1 MKNNIIRKK
10 LMVFGLVCSMA
21 MSMVSAPALAAGTE
35 PYSETESESESQ
47 TQQTETE
54 SESQTQPLSET
65 LPSESETYM
74 QGTESESQS
83 EETETQGGG
92 AEVVLDDWDLTS
104 REGVEGLYI
113 SGIEGEDYTRDSV
126 TGMITIK
133 SDKAIEI
140 TGKPGVEYT
149 GQIVVEADEAK
160 LTLDNVV
167 MKNAAGD
174 VLTVQEGKKLDL
186 TVSHVNKLLAD
197 ENDGA
202 VAVKLETASELT
214 ISGDG
219 KLDIRGTKMGKDIV
233 MSRGMKKIDTEEEKD
248 RPASLTITDG
258 TVRAVNGISVTG
270 NESQKV
276 SVKITGGSVD
286 LKELSSSDKEK
297 IKLTGNSGADVH
309 KTSLTL
315 SEAEEQV
322 DDIAILSGGTA
333 YTYGKDGIYT
343 DENNKIYLYL
353 PAKQTVVTAAG
364 TAYAGEVKTSGTTEL
379 AKESAMLTVEPV
391 TVPALTYGDTADKIV
406 AGAVTVKNASVNSTT
421 VTAEL
426 TGANRDGF
434 TLTPA
439 AVQTDGVT
447 VPGKTDAAV
456 GINTEIKIQPRE
468 SLLDKG
474 AGKYETTL
482 TITDASGK
490 TTPVTVSF
498 TINKAKLTPEAKID
512 EKVYDGKRTGSGTVT
527 LKGAMY
533 GEKPKIVENKV
544 SYKFNSANVKDA
556 KKVTVSE
563 LELQEEYAKN
573 YELALDR
580 FEVEASIK
588 KAPNDNDKE
597 DLKKPSVTAVYNK
610 EKGIWQPK
618 MTTYEGQEYLFFGS
632 SRTEL
637 TEKNKK
643 SENWEFGD
651 KKTKSDRIV
660 SMGDKNGKPIGLK
673 SGTTYTVW
681 TRFAGDDNHEPS
693 DGDAMAYTTFSVGS
707 SGGDG
712 TSVSE
717 SNNRIKGLTEGTTYK
732 IGSRLAFGAE
742 GAGMTNTS
750 PKTGDER
757 YIPLSWK
764 VSEEHTWSSA
774 PYEAAFTI
782 NQAGSYTLQVTFR
795 KQTYSNNSWV
805 NTSTTSVKSVN
816 FKMASDGANGT
827 GYTTSGGNSPS
838 TGSGT
843 GSSGSGSNSNSGSGT
858 RTNTAA
864 KTGDDSPIIPLLVV
878 CLASALVVGGIL
890 WKKRKDDKEDEME

>member
-21 MSMVSAPALAAGTE
+21 ISMVSAPALAAGTE
-35 PYSETESESESQ
+35 PYSESQSESESQ
-47 TQQTETE
+47 THQTETE
-54 SESQTQPLSET
+54 SESRTQPPSEI
-65 LPSESETYM
+65 LPPESETDT

-83 EETETQGGG
+83 EEGGG
-92 AEVVLDDWDLTS
+92 AEVVLDDWGMTS
-104 REGVEGLYI
+104 REGVEDLYI
-113 SGIEGEDYTRDSV
+113 SGIEGEDYTRDTV

-133 SDKAIEI
+133 SDREVKIE
-140 TGKPGVEYT
+140 GAPGVEYT
-149 GQIVVEADEAK
+149 GQIVIEADEAK

-186 TVSHVNKLLAD
+186 TVNHGNKLLAD

-233 MSRGMKKIDTEEEKD
+233 MSRGTRKLDTQEEKD
-248 RPASLTITDG
+248 KPASLTITDG
-258 TVRAVNGISVTG
+258 TVTARNGISVTG

-297 IKLTGNSGADVH
+297 IKLTGNGGVDVY

-322 DDIAILSGGTA
+322 GDVAVLSGGTA
-333 YTYGKDGIYT
+333 YTYGKEGIYT
-343 DENNKIYLYL
+343 DENKKIYLYL
-353 PAKQTVVTAAG
+353 PAKQTVVTVAG

-406 AGAVTVKNASVNSTT
+406 TAAVTVKNASVNSTT

-434 TLTPA
+434 TLAPA
-439 AVQTDGVT
+439 TVQTDGVT
-447 VPGKTDAAV
+447 VPGKTDTAV
-456 GINTEIKIQPRE
+456 GVNTEIRIQPKE

-490 TTPVTVSF
+490 ITPVTVSF

-512 EKVYDGKRTGSGTVT
+512 EKVYDGKRAGSGTIT

-533 GEKPKIVENKV
+533 GEKPKVAESKV
-544 SYKFNSANVKDA
+544 SYRFNSANVKDA

-563 LELQEEYAKN
+563 LELEEEYAKN

-643 SENWEFGD
+643 SENWEFGG

-681 TRFAGDDNHEPS
+681 TRFVGDDNHEPS

-707 SGGDG
+707 TSGDG

-757 YIPLSWK
+757 YLPLSWK

-827 GYTTSGGNSPS
+827 GYTTSGGNTSS

-843 GSSGSGSNSNSGSGT
+843 GSSGSGSGSNSNSGSGT
-858 RTNTAA
+858 KTNTAA
-864 KTGDDSPIIPLLVV
+864 KTGDDSPIIPLVVVCLVSVLVV
-878 CLASALVVGGIL
+878 CGIL
-890 WKKRKDDKEDEME
+890 WKKRKDSKKDEME